1 MPQLRTPPNYRW
13 GDSSAKADAQ
23 RKHLKTEGRKS
34 VCVREKEGGMSI
46 ETDTK
51 PFSIIENNN

>member
-1 MPQLRTPPNYRW
+1 MPQFRTPPNYRW

-34 VCVREKEGGMSI
+34 VCEREGMSI